1 MHRREK
7 TFLGMSDDEESYNCS
22 SNEKKRKRTDFEEHV
37 DDDDTTM
44 NGEELEEYYEEN
56 QFEEEPWNPDEN
68 RDQCTLE
75 NVSPGTGRK
84 RKPFKIISTWNFKGG
99 VGKTTT
105 TFSIGYALALQGKRV
120 LFVDADPQMNLTE
133 TAMSFE
139 LNRDVVDKDV
149 FTRLDDLK
157 ATDNLYNSLVKFRQG
172 GDIKAASVI
181 NLKMVFPGTIEEQ
194 DEESTKKNSTERNDR
209 QKSESQR
216 NKGQLYLLPGSM
228 DCAELDEFMS
238 EGYSNLQKNDIT
250 RNYPGTFYKF
260 IKKTAQAHS
269 IDYVL
274 VDCSPASGSFNRTIL
289 FSSNIF
295 IMPCKADSFSKQAL
309 KVLTSKL
316 PEWYEDYNEFR
327 RNYKIDPRGKEF
339 KIRCDLPEFNVQFGG
354 CPLIGFEYS
363 TKDTLKP
370 KSHASQNAISR
381 LEDEIARLYNALP
394 PEMLERNQDNPDV
407 KDRNKVIAKVP
418 NFNQLGL
425 MAQRSSIPAPYLPN
439 IYLKAQE
446 NGKWVQKKG
455 RDLKSIKG
463 NRKKQRIVI
472 EDIVKHIQAIID
484 DE

>member
-1 MHRREK
+1 
-7 TFLGMSDDEESYNCS
+7 MSDDEESYNCS
-22 SNEKKRKRTDFEEHV
+22 SRNEKKRKRTDFQEHV

-44 NGEELEEYYEEN
+44 NEEELEEDNEEN
-56 QFEEEPWNPDEN
+56 QFEEELWNPDEN
-68 RDQCTLE
+68 RDKCTLE
-75 NVSPGTGRK
+75 NVSSMSGRK
-84 RKPFKIISTWNFKGG
+84 KKPFKIISTWNFKGG

-139 LNRDVVDKDV
+139 LNREVADKDV
-149 FTRLDDLK
+149 FTRLDDLN
-157 ATDNLYNSLVKFRQG
+157 ATDNLYKSLIKCRQG
-172 GDIKAASVI
+172 IDIKAASVI
-181 NLKMVFPGTIEEQ
+181 NLKMVYPGTIEEQ
-194 DEESTKKNSTERNDR
+194 DSELMQKNGAARNER
-209 QKSESQR
+209 QKSESER

-238 EGYSNLQKNDIT
+238 EGYSNLQKNDAT
-250 RNYPGTFYKF
+250 RNYPGAFYSF

-316 PEWYEDYNEFR
+316 PEWYEKYNEFR
-327 RNYKIDPRGKEF
+327 EHYKTDSRGQEF
-339 KIRCDLPEFNVQFGG
+339 PIKYKLPNFNVQFGG

-363 TKDTLKP
+363 TTDLKP
-370 KSHASQNAISR
+370 KSYASQNAISR
-381 LEDEIARLYNALP
+381 LEEEVTRFYNVLP
-394 PEMLERNQDNPDV
+394 LEMLERNQDNHNPEV
-407 KDRNKVIAKVP
+407 KDRSKIIAKVP

-439 IYLKAQE
+439 IYLKVQK
-446 NGKWVQKKG
+446 NGKWVNAKH
-455 RDLKSIKG
+455 LKSIKE
-463 NRKKQRIVI
+463 NRKRQRIII